1 MLPAVYPGVHP
12 TIASS
17 SSKGQF
23 IRLEGRSLHITLV
36 SLESCAHLAL
46 LTVISGKNI
55 KVPSERIP
63 AGIYISLH
71 AGSKRRWKST
81 IGFLSSD
88 ESLVWADTVTL

>member
-1 MLPAVYPGVHP
+1 MLPAVHPGVHP

-23 IRLEGRSLHITLV
+23 IRLEGRSPRITLIFLV
-36 SLESCAHLAL
+36 LTAL
-46 LTVISGKNI
+46 RTVISGKNI

-81 IGFLSSD
+81 MGILSSE
-88 ESLVWADTVTL
+88 ESLEWGDTVAL